1 MSDKREIVGSLAA
14 LRKGETKGFVGYPQN
29 YVVGQSIET
38 SFIQGVDQAGEPFT
52 LMVVPPERYIEAA
65 KTESD
70 LITPTVALLADTGRR
85 AQMPCNASTD
95 NSATVRTGG
104 AFLAEQVTVVDA
116 EKRLYRSNW
125 LSVLQEFDDSPQCR
139 LGVGYLEQ
147 TFVMPFN
154 ADVEYKKQKLIQM
167 NQQLLAAAAMDTPPE
182 QIDGID
188 VLDYEAERFQ
198 LVMDLYRGASR
209 KWFVGVDVQYRRIET
224 LDLSNEAK
232 ARATMLELIDS
243 NSGHGMY
250 GGLIMRPVKAGRDSM
265 IVQADSVRRLN
276 HQYDYKNKSVPPVTR
291 VWDDFIGKGSGWLK
305 AMRRDGFEI
314 EVIPVQRINCGPK
327 SNAKY
332 DKEWQKNV
340 FPKQLKSYV
349 DQSFYNSPHLNFSN
363 QNAFLAA
370 PIAIRTAE
378 TKELKDILLGSMHQ
392 FGKVIGNVLEL
403 DKECRRTLELSAP
416 VMPREFTPRRAAEPS
431 PEY

>member
-1 MSDKREIVGSLAA
+1 MSEKREIVGSLAA
-14 LRKGETKGFVGYPQN
+14 LRKGETKGFVGYPQS
-29 YVVGQSIET
+29 YVVGQTIET
-38 SFIQGVDQAGEPFT
+38 SYIHGVDQAGEPFT
-52 LMVVPPERYIEAA
+52 LMVVPPDRYIEAA
-65 KTESD
+65 KSESD
-70 LITPTVALLADTGRR
+70 LITPTVALLSDTGRR
-85 AQMPCNASTD
+85 AQMPCSASTD

-139 LGVGYLEQ
+139 LGIGYLEQ
-147 TFVMPFN
+147 SFALPFN
-154 ADVEYKKQKLIQM
+154 SDVEYKKQKLSQM
-167 NQQLLAAAAMDTPPE
+167 NQQLLAAAAMDQPPE

-188 VLDYEAERFQ
+188 ILDYEAERFQ
-198 LVMDLYRGASR
+198 LTMELYRMAK

-232 ARATMLELIDS
+232 CRASILELIDS

-250 GGLIMRPVKAGRDSM
+250 GGVIMRPVKQGKDSL
-265 IVQADSVRRLN
+265 IVQTDGVRRLN
-276 HQYDYKNKSVPPVTR
+276 HQYDYKGRCVPPVTK
-291 VWDDFIGKGSGWLK
+291 VWDDFVAKGSGWMK
-305 AMRRDGFEI
+305 YMRREGFEI

-340 FPKQLKSYV
+340 LPKQLKSYV
-349 DQSFYNSPHLNFSN
+349 DQSFYHSPHLNFSN

-403 DKECRRTLELSAP
+403 DKNAQRTLQLSTP
-416 VMPREFTPRRAAEPS
+416 TRPREYSPRPTADS
-431 PEY
+431 TPEY